1 MPWHYL
7 VILLLAAIPR
17 AIAQGLPDL
26 GEPAQGDLSP
36 LQERRLGESIMREAR
51 LDRAFYDDTEVSDY
65 LNKLGLRLAAHSTDA
80 RQYFEFFL
88 LRDNQINAF
97 ALPGGFIGVH
107 TGLILNA
114 QSESEAASVL
124 AHEIAHVTQ
133 RHIARMFAQQKQS
146 ALVSLAT
153 MALAI
158 LAARSSSQA
167 GEAAVALGQ
176 AGVIQAQLNFTRDA
190 EREADRVGLQILE
203 RAGFDPRAMVTFF
216 ERLQRSTRV
225 YEGGAPSYLRTHPLT
240 FERIADV
247 QNRIESLPYR
257 QVADGLEFQM
267 MRAKL
272 RAELE
277 APRDAVA
284 FFREGLAERRYLS
297 ESSTR
302 YGLTL
307 ALLRMEAY
315 AAAKQEL
322 QVLRKALPANA
333 SVETVACRVQL
344 VSGEVKGALSC
355 YEDALR
361 TFPHYRAL
369 ALDYADALLA
379 RGQADVALKFIE
391 GRLQAQGED
400 YKLYL
405 LQARAYAMLG
415 KRLAQH
421 RAQGEAYARMGNI
434 TGAVEQ
440 MQLAVKSGDAD
451 FFMRSSAEAR
461 LRELRKLNDELR
473 RDGVKR

>member
-1 MPWHYL
+1 MLWRYL
-7 VILLLAAIPR
+7 CIVMLAALPR
-17 AIAQGLPDL
+17 AIAQNLPDL
-26 GEPAQGDLSP
+26 GEAAQSDFSP
-36 LQERRLGESIMREAR
+36 IQERRLGESIMREAR
-51 LDRAFYDDTEVSDY
+51 LDRSYYDDTEVTDY
-65 LNKLGLRLAAHSTDA
+65 LNKLGQRLAAHSTNA
-80 RQYFEFFL
+80 RQHFEFFL
-88 LRDNQINAF
+88 MRDNQINAF
-97 ALPGGFIGVH
+97 ALPGGFIGIH

-133 RHIARMFAQQKQS
+133 GHIARMLAQQKQS
-146 ALVSLAT
+146 AITSIAT
-153 MALAI
+153 LALAI

-167 GEAAVALGQ
+167 AEAALTLGQ
-176 AGVIQAQLNFTRDA
+176 AGIIQSQLNFTRDA

-203 RAGFDPRAMVTFF
+203 RAGFDPRAMPAFF

-257 QVADGLEFQM
+257 QIADRLEFHLI
-267 MRAKL
+267 RAKL
-272 RAELE
+272 RADLDS
-277 APRDAVA
+277 PRDAVA
-284 FFREGLAERRYLS
+284 FFREGLAERRFLS
-297 ESSTR
+297 EAASR

-307 ALLRMEAY
+307 ALLRLEEY
-315 AAAKQEL
+315 AGAKKEL
-322 QVLRKALPANA
+322 VPLRKAVAGNP
-333 SVETVACRVQL
+333 VIETLACRL
-344 VSGEVKGALSC
+344 EFASGEIKGALSC

-361 TFPHYRAL
+361 AFPDYRAL
-369 ALDYADALLA
+369 THDYANALLG
-379 RGQADVALKFIE
+379 RGRADAALKFVE
-391 GRLQAQGED
+391 ARLQTHSD
-400 YKLYL
+400 DHKLYL

-451 FFMRSSAEAR
+451 FFALSSAEAR